1 MIGSGPADAPRP
13 EGDAHGRGPAPGAG
27 LMTVTVMGIMGIFL
41 LLASG
46 AGASDGLVTLRLDD
60 GTAENGFRMGGDLGH
75 AVVFEAPAGD
85 WTIKAVGVYGKLE
98 PNRSSDIFV
107 LEILDGELN
116 AVSKVTER
124 ADTYFGEEF
133 GWSVVD
139 VPDVR
144 VFGLFLVA
152 LYEFGGVFVGT
163 DIGPATN
170 RSLLTARNPNRILP
184 WELAESPKNE
194 TEWMIRAFGSS
205 PAPEVVSLEVLSEG
219 ASERSPAKM
228 EAKLADPDQN
238 LRRATLFLAEKGS
251 REVVWSDTREL
262 DGGEATA
269 EFSWPGTTFRVSDP
283 NGTVYPV
290 LPSVVEGV
298 SESFQ
303 PILAR
308 SLPCVL
314 LLDFGETQVPAYAY
328 FGEDGRLN
336 GLIDETGEVHYVS
349 REVLDATAP
358 EVDYVGYVAKNVTA
372 SRGDTAIAFYKVT
385 ADPGFKILSTEYH
398 PLMILDRSPLFNYRV
413 GLEMVEAAAGDYVPI
428 VLVEDEAYNAAWF
441 SGSEEMIVV

>member
-1 MIGSGPADAPRP
+1 M
-13 EGDAHGRGPAPGAG
+13 
-27 LMTVTVMGIMGIFL
+27 
-41 LLASG
+41 
-46 AGASDGLVTLRLDD
+46 
-60 GTAENGFRMGGDLGH
+60 
-75 AVVFEAPAGD
+75 
-85 WTIKAVGVYGKLE
+85 
-98 PNRSSDIFV
+98 
-107 LEILDGELN
+107 
-116 AVSKVTER
+116 
-124 ADTYFGEEF
+124 
-133 GWSVVD
+133 
-139 VPDVR
+139 
-144 VFGLFLVA
+144 
-152 LYEFGGVFVGT
+152 
-163 DIGPATN
+163 
-170 RSLLTARNPNRILP
+170 
-184 WELAESPKNE
+184 
-194 TEWMIRAFGSS
+194 
-205 PAPEVVSLEVLSEG
+205 
-219 ASERSPAKM
+219 
-228 EAKLADPDQN
+228 
-238 LRRATLFLAEKGS
+238 
-251 REVVWSDTREL
+251 
-262 DGGEATA
+262 
-269 EFSWPGTTFRVSDP
+269 
-283 NGTVYPV
+283 
-290 LPSVVEGV
+290 VEGV

-398 PLMILDRSPLFNYRV
+398 PLMILNRSPLFNYRV